1 MTAPTPILV
10 RDTRSPWSR
19 PPPGGSALSGFVV
32 PDDLVIHEDDGGRI
46 VLIVMDGIG
55 GLPGPSGLT
64 ELEAAATPNLDALA
78 ARSSLGILDPVAPG
92 VTPGSGPGH
101 LALFGYDPLH
111 YRIGRGAL
119 SALGVG
125 FDLQPGDV
133 AVRLNLATM
142 DANGNVT
149 DRRAGR
155 PVDAEGQRIV
165 EKVRAALRAP
175 DGVRV
180 WVEPVKEHRAA
191 LVVRGP
197 GLWADLEDT
206 DPQETGVPPH
216 PMVATASRSEPTAA
230 LMRDLLAQARAAIAD
245 EPVINGILA
254 RGFARHESIPSM
266 RDRFGLHATAVAR
279 YPMYRGVA
287 RLVGMSIEGVPAGD
301 TETVEQLE
309 SLWGGH
315 DFSFLHFKATDARG
329 EDGDFDAKVAA
340 AEAIDALIPRV
351 MDLEPDVV
359 LVTGDHSTPA
369 TYAAHSWHG
378 VPILIASRWCR
389 PTAST
394 FGERHCRVGDLGRFS
409 GKHLM
414 SLALAHAGRLEKFGA

>member
-1 MTAPTPILV
+1 MDEVHSSTFT
-10 RDTRSPWSR
+10 
-19 PPPGGSALSGFVV
+19 V
-32 PDDLVIHEDDGGRI
+32 PDDLVAHDHDGGRI

-55 GLPGPSGLT
+55 GLPGPAGLT
-64 ELEAAATPNLDALA
+64 ELEAAATPHLDALA
-78 ARSSLGILDPVAPG
+78 ARSSLGLLDPVAPG

-133 AVRLNLATM
+133 AVRLNLATL
-142 DANGNVT
+142 DAYGNVT

-155 PVDAEGQRIV
+155 PSDPEGTRIV
-165 EKVRAALRAP
+165 EKIRAELNAP
-175 DGVRV
+175 EGTRV
-180 WVEPVKEHRAA
+180 WVEPVKEHRAV
-191 LVVRGP
+191 LVVRG
-197 GLWADLEDT
+197 GDLWADLDDT

-216 PMVATASRSEPTAA
+216 PVRATAERARSTAA
-230 LMRDLLAQARAAIAD
+230 LMQGLLDQARAAIAD
-245 EPVINGILA
+245 EAIINGILA

-266 RDRFGLHATAVAR
+266 EERFGLSATAVAR

-287 RLVGMSIEGVPAGD
+287 RLVGMTVEGVPTGD
-301 TETVEQLE
+301 VETIDQLE
-309 SLWGGH
+309 RLWGGH
-315 DFSFLHFKATDARG
+315 DFSFVHFKATDARG
-329 EDGDFDAKVAA
+329 EDGNFDAKVAA

-351 MDLEPDVV
+351 LDLAPDVV
-359 LVTGDHSTPA
+359 MVTGDHSTPA

-378 VPILIASRWCR
+378 VPVLIASRWCR
-389 PTAST
+389 PTGSA
-394 FGERHCRVGDLGRFS
+394 FGERDCRTGDLGRFR
-409 GKHLM
+409 GIHLM